1 MIVAMVTDVVPPMV
15 VAPPSEPV
23 TATVMAQGSMVPVN
37 AYSINY
43 FDDNKQVLEEFY
55 RDTFFLLYNFLS

>member
-1 MIVAMVTDVVPPMV
+1 MIVAMVNDVVPPMV

-23 TATVMAQGSMVPVN
+23 TATVMAPGSIVPVN

-55 RDTFFLLYNFLS
+55 KVPFFLVHHFLS